1 MITVADIMTA
11 DPIVVNPDTQLDEAI
26 GVMKTKHC
34 RHIPV
39 TEADKLVGII
49 TDRDIRLAM
58 NSPMVLRERAD
69 DDALLKNVTVGVT
82 MTPNPMTVKP
92 DDPATKAA
100 KLMRAY
106 KFGAL
111 PVVDEGRLVGIV
123 TDSDVLDSYITML
136 ESLARTTRP

>member
-11 DPIVVNPDTQLDEAI
+11 DPIVVNPDIALAEAI
-26 GVMKTKHC
+26 GVMKTQNC

-39 TEADKLVGII
+39 TEAGKLVGII
-49 TDRDIRLAM
+49 TDRDVRLAM

-69 DDALLKNVTVGVT
+69 DIALLNNVTVGVT
-82 MTPNPMTVKP
+82 MTPNPMIVKP

-100 KLMRAY
+100 KLMRVY

-111 PVVDEGRLVGIV
+111 PVVEEGRLVGIV

-136 ESLARTTRP
+136 ESLARTPRS